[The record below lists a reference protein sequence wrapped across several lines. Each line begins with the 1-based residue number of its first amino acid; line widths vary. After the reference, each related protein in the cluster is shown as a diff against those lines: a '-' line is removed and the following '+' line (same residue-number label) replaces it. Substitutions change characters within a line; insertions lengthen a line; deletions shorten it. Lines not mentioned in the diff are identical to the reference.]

1 MEEGFTQ
8 RTRHQFI
15 FAMDMAV
22 SGGHQQVVFLG
33 GFFFMSDRVTVVK
46 T

>member
-22 SGGHQQVVFLG
+22 SGDHQQVVFLG
-33 GFFFMSDRVTVVK
+33 FFFRSDRVTVVK